1 MFCAPQE
8 AAPVRSY
15 QCASP
20 KCAADAAIGAD
31 IGADS
36 AGCAPLN
43 LAARADGDGVI
54 ERVRTLLRAAPDA
67 APMTDARG
75 SSRPPAFRRLPVLR
89 GGRAEGD
96 PTHPS
101 RARVDPGRERGSGR
115 GGGAGGR
122 VRVRTAPELPCEV
135 RGCGYEYDLWEMSAL
150 IVRASVYG
158 TTVGVDLVSVDGKV
172 DQEPSRDLS
181 HVVHATLRLYGCPW
195 EAIRLGF
202 QLHPHKLG

>member
-115 GGGAGGR
+115 GDGRAAGSGSGPPRSCLARFAAADTSTTYGR
-122 VRVRTAPELPCEV
+122 C
-135 RGCGYEYDLWEMSAL
+135 
-150 IVRASVYG
+150 
-158 TTVGVDLVSVDGKV
+158 
-172 DQEPSRDLS
+172 
-181 HVVHATLRLYGCPW
+181 LR
-195 EAIRLGF
+195 
-202 QLHPHKLG
+202 